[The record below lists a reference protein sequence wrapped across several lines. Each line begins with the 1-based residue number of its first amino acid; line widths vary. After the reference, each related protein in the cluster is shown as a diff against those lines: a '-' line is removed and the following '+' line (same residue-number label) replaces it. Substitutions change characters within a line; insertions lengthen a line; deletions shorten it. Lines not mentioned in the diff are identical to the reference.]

1 MTGDP
6 LVSIRC
12 LVYNHEPYLR
22 QCLDGFVMQ
31 QTSFPFEAIV
41 HDDASTD
48 GSAAII
54 REYAEKYPD
63 IIKPIYETENQ
74 WGKHDG
80 SLRRVMDAAMHPNS
94 KYVALCEGDDFWTDP
109 NKLQMQVDVLE
120 NHVECTIVFSS
131 VKTIDRDGNELNWSI
146 PQRPYLIPKG
156 VLTLDDYMFSE
167 FYHGS
172 WTFHTST
179 FVYKRCC
186 LKLHNEL
193 HKTVYKN
200 YPYGDQPL
208 LLSCLF
214 QGKGFYIPKVTGYY
228 RVLSGGYNSQIKDNI
243 QLQIDSYQR
252 RIDGWKDVDN
262 YTSGK
267 YSRYISRNCDRFQFM
282 ILETKYQNGLMG
294 LAEKCVFLFYDF
306 WKIRSNFST
315 FKKSMKRFV
324 SFVFP
329 NSFAVYYAIKNKCRL
344 ILSKRS
350 FFYSVIV
357 FMCLIFGY
365 NF

>member
-12 LVYNHEPYLR
+12 LVYNHEPFLR

-31 QTSFPFEAIV
+31 QTTFPFEAIV

-228 RVLSGGYNSQIKDNI
+228 RVLSGGYNSGLKNDI
-243 QLQIDSYQR
+243 QKEVRSYNQR
-252 RIDGWKDVDN
+252 VKAWKDIDN
-262 YTSGK
+262 YTNKK
-267 YSRYISRNCDRFQFM
+267 YSAYITRHRKRFQLM
-282 ILETKYQNGLMG
+282 SLEIQYRNGMMNIF
-294 LAEKCVFLFYDF
+294 ERFSFLLYWYWKLQTDNHGFKNRLVQYAHLVCPNVLSFYLSLKSF
-306 WKIRSNFST
+306 LL
-315 FKKSMKRFV
+315 KK
-324 SFVFP
+324 
-329 NSFAVYYAIKNKCRL
+329 
-344 ILSKRS
+344 
-350 FFYSVIV
+350 
-357 FMCLIFGY
+357 
-365 NF
+365 